1 MMNMKLHGLFALLI
15 ILLLQN
21 SAWAQKKTTLGQLLA
36 QLGDSSSYKVI
47 YSPSVVDTSQVMIM
61 DETNPSID
69 EIAAEL
75 RLKYHLDIKVKGD
88 KIIIF
93 KDPRQRKY
101 TLSGYL
107 TDASN
112 GEALIGASLYSPKH
126 QFGQVSNHYGF
137 YSITLPEGSQ
147 SLVISYVGYQTKT
160 LTIDL
165 TENKV
170 MNLSLSPLINRIEAV
185 IITADGEEDLR
196 TVDRMGTHSLSAEDL
211 EAAPI
216 LLGEADPIK
225 SIQTLPGVKTAGEG
239 SSSFFVRGSGLD
251 QNLILLDEAP
261 VYNPSHVLGF
271 FSVFNPDAIN
281 KIEVFKGDIP
291 ASEGG
296 RLASLVDVRM
306 KDGNNQKLGITGGL
320 SPISGRLTLEG
331 PLKKDKASFLISGRQ
346 SVFGWLYS
354 LYTDDANLWF
364 YDLNG
369 KLNWKA
375 SKKDK
380 LFLSL
385 YTGQDQFRINSS
397 YAINWGNTTGTFRW
411 NHLYSNKLF
420 STLSL
425 IYSRYNYS
433 IDIPVQNSDDIAWN
447 SGVED
452 FNVKLGYS
460 YYLSPL
466 LTVKFGGNSILH
478 EYQLGSSKNES
489 ISSWE
494 NALYSSLKYKTRNWK
509 IEAGLR
515 YSNAFV
521 LGPFSHYE
529 LNNGFQI
536 VDSTQ
541 YMQGEIVESYG
552 GLEPRF
558 SAAYQPSDKWKWL
571 LSVNR
576 TRQYLQL
583 LSNATGGFTSFD
595 LWYPITKNIAPQIA
609 DQFAI
614 GVEHTSEKPF
624 QFGIETY
631 YKRLQNQLDYV
642 DHAQIIEND
651 QLELELRQGKGY
663 AYGIE
668 LSSQYS
674 WKKFHTQVSYT
685 YSRTFRQIDEINSA
699 EWYPTTFD
707 RPHDIKVQC
716 QLKEIGRF
724 DFMTNWVFASGAA
737 ATLPIGFYN
746 FDGRTIPVYSSRNGA
761 RLPNYHRLDL
771 AIKLNSKAD
780 PSKRWKGEWILSVIN
795 AYNRHNA
802 FSINFGRAITAEGDI
817 VDPKFSHV
825 RDNAVTQTY
834 LFSVIPSLS
843 YNFKF

>member
-1 MMNMKLHGLFALLI
+1 MKFYRIFTLLGLLV
-15 ILLLQN
+15 LQFH
-21 SAWAQKKTTLGQLLA
+21 ATAQKKTTLGQLLA

-47 YSPSVVDTSQVMIM
+47 YSPSVVDTSQVM
-61 DETNPSID
+61 TLSKTYPSIE

-88 KIIIF
+88 KVIIF
-93 KDPRQRKY
+93 KDPKTRKY
-101 TLSGYL
+101 TLSGYV

-112 GEALIGASLYSPKH
+112 GEALIGASLYSVQHKV
-126 QFGQVSNHYGF
+126 GQVSNHYGF

-147 SLVISYVGYQTKT
+147 DLVISYMGFQTKT
-160 LTIDL
+160 TTIHL
-165 TENKV
+165 VENQV
-170 MNLSLSPLINRIEAV
+170 INLALQPTINRIEAV
-185 IITADGEEDLR
+185 VIRADEEEDVR
-196 TVDRMGTHSLSAEDL
+196 TVDRMGTHSLNADDL

-385 YTGQDQFRINSS
+385 YTGQDQFKINSS
-397 YAINWGNTTGTFRW
+397 YAIHWGNTTSTFRW

-433 IDIPVQNSDDIAWN
+433 IDIPVQNADDIAWN
-447 SGVED
+447 SGIQDV
-452 FNVKLGYS
+452 NVKLGYS

-466 LTVKFGGNSILH
+466 LTLKFGGNSILH
-478 EYQLGSSKNES
+478 HYQLGSAKEES

-494 NALYSSLKYKTRNWK
+494 NALYTSLKYKTRNWK
-509 IEAGLR
+509 LEAGLR
-515 YSNAFV
+515 YSAAFV
-521 LGPFSHYE
+521 LGPFTHYE
-529 LNNGFQI
+529 LNEDFQI
-536 VDSTQ
+536 VDSTHYQ
-541 YMQGEIVESYG
+541 QGEVVESYG

-571 LSVNR
+571 LSANR

-595 LWYPITKNIAPQIA
+595 LWYPITKNVAPQIA
-609 DQFAI
+609 DQFAV
-614 GVEHTSEKPF
+614 GVEHTSKKYF
-624 QFGIETY
+624 QFGIEAY

-642 DHAQIIEND
+642 DHAQIIENS

-668 LSSQYS
+668 LSTQFNRKKLHSQI
-674 WKKFHTQVSYT
+674 SYT
-685 YSRTFRQIDEINSA
+685 YSRTFRQIGQINNA

-707 RPHDIKVQC
+707 RPHDLKIQC
-716 QLKEIGRF
+716 QLKKVGRF
-724 DFMTNWVFASGAA
+724 DFMANWVFASGAA
-737 ATLPIGFYN
+737 ATLPIGFYD
-746 FDGRTIPVYSSRNGA
+746 FDGRTIPIYSSRNGA
-761 RLPNYHRLDL
+761 RLPNYHRLDV
-771 AIKLNSKAD
+771 AIKLNSKPN
-780 PSKRWKGEWILSVIN
+780 PSKKWNGEWILSVIN

-817 VDPKFSHV
+817 VDPKFDHV

-834 LFSVIPSLS
+834 LFGVIPSLS